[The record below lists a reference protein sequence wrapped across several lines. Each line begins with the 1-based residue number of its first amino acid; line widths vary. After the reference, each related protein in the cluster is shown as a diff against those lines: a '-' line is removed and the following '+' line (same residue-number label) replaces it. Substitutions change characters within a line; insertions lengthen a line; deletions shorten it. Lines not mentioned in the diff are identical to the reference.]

1 MRDVTQ
7 VQDKGHEPE
16 EREPIKVTFSL
27 PQIAGGALAAA
38 TAAAIGSQLG
48 VAGTIFGAAVASIV
62 GGIGGTLYS
71 AGIDRT
77 HRRVTE
83 AIQRGY
89 ERVRTGEA
97 DGTPLAADGGD
108 TALLPAVE
116 GERTEILDSV
126 FRAPRDETAPG
137 TAAGA
142 TDVPPPGRRRS
153 RTFWAVAAIT
163 VGSIFLVA
171 LAAITVV
178 ELGLGRSLSGN
189 DGTTVSQV
197 VPRSRTSSTPTP
209 TPTAT
214 VTPTPTP
221 TTTDP
226 ATPTPTPTP
235 TTTPTQTAPPTDA
248 PTGAAT
254 EVPGATT
261 TP

>member
-1 MRDVTQ
+1 LRDVTQ
-7 VQDKGHEPE
+7 VQDKGHETE
-16 EREPIKVTFSL
+16 EREPIKVSFSL
-27 PQIAGGALAAA
+27 PQIVGGALAAA

-97 DGTPLAADGGD
+97 DATTPLAADGGD
-108 TALLPAVE
+108 TQLLPATD
-116 GERTEILDSV
+116 GERTETLDTV
-126 FRAPRDETAPG
+126 FRTPLDATALDTAPG
-137 TAAGA
+137 AADA
-142 TDVPPPGRRRS
+142 PPAPRRR

-163 VGSIFLVA
+163 VGAIFLVA
-171 LAAITVV
+171 LAAITVL
-178 ELGLGRSLSGN
+178 ELGLGRSLSGS

-197 VPRSRTSSTPTP
+197 VPRSRASSTPTP

-214 VTPTPTP
+214 VTTTPTPTP
-221 TTTDP
+221 TDP
-226 ATPTPTPTP
+226 ATPTPTPMP
-235 TTTPTQTAPPTDA
+235 TTTPTQSAPPTEA